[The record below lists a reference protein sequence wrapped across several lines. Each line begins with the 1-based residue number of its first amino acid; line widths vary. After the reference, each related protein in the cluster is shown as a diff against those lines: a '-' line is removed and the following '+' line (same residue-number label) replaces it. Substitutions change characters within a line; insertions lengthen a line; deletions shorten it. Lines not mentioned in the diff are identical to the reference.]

1 MNIFKTTC
9 ERAGPT
15 DHSIHAHRTL
25 PYQDNGGGRLAKRN
39 WHGRNARALRE
50 RWPCQHDSPSHAAS
64 GEVSDDMRGSA
75 RLARVETSVRSAVVT
90 TASAA
95 VSGALTLLA
104 SGSGHRTLTLVLS
117 KYAGVCVMPQ
127 WGVKVLL
134 LLVLGMLESHPAE
147 LSALSRRPAER
158 QR

>member
-75 RLARVETSVRSAVVT
+75 RLARVEKCDATANPAHYLRICKGACRQSITPMHARRAPSWLGLGRVRVEVQAGENGESDEHAGEGVEWV
-90 TASAA
+90 
-95 VSGALTLLA
+95 GWLTRHA
-104 SGSGHRTLTLVLS
+104 HSS
-117 KYAGVCVMPQ
+117 
-127 WGVKVLL
+127 
-134 LLVLGMLESHPAE
+134 
-147 LSALSRRPAER
+147 
-158 QR
+158 